1 MRTKHQSPSAMSP
14 DSLPQQSRRPA
25 SITQGSSCKLGGLE
39 NELRSGVRGSD
50 EVEAGAEQASEGL
63 TDFRGVGAKQRTVR
77 SGRRPGP
84 AGASDS
90 QNIGAASGPYT
101 RSGAEGDEGDGLLV
115 LNPDPVSQRKY
126 EASDSNGDLR

>member
-1 MRTKHQSPSAMSP
+1 M
-14 DSLPQQSRRPA
+14 
-25 SITQGSSCKLGGLE
+25 GGLE

-77 SGRRPGP
+77 SGRRPGLE
-84 AGASDS
+84 GASGVQDV
-90 QNIGAASGPYT
+90 GATSGPYT
-101 RSGAEGDEGDGLLV
+101 RASVEGDEGDGLLV
-115 LNPDPVSQRKY
+115 LNPDPVSQREY

>member
-1 MRTKHQSPSAMSP
+1 MGVLK
-14 DSLPQQSRRPA
+14 
-25 SITQGSSCKLGGLE
+25 

-63 TDFRGVGAKQRTVR
+63 TDFRGAGAKRRLDR
-77 SGRRPGP
+77 SGWLDGLPGTGDSRDP
-84 AGASDS
+84 GAT
-90 QNIGAASGPYT
+90 SGPYT
-101 RSGAEGDEGDGLLV
+101 RASAEGDEGDGLLV

>member
-1 MRTKHQSPSAMSP
+1 MG
-14 DSLPQQSRRPA
+14 
-25 SITQGSSCKLGGLE
+25 ILE

-84 AGASDS
+84 AGTSGIQDL
-90 QNIGAASGPYT
+90 GATPGPYT
-101 RSGAEGDEGDGLLV
+101 RASAEGDEGDGLLV
-115 LNPDPVSQRKY
+115 LNADPVSQRKY